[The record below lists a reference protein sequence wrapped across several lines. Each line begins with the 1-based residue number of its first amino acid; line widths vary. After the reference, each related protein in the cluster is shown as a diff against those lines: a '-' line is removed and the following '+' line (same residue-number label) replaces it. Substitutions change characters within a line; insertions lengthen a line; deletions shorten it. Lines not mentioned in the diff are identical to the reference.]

1 MKKIS
6 FLIAGCLF
14 TFIAVKGQVN
24 QKESHV
30 VIAQPEYNV
39 LYRNY
44 ENKLIFASHNGQLKD
59 VKAVGANMTEEII
72 DGKMGYIVIPEAGS
86 RMCSFITTVLDKDG
100 ITHVDTSNYTVRSFP
115 QPHITNELISKTGG
129 GRIHV
134 ALSPD
139 SPLNGIEYEVIAI
152 DVFAVDGGYCSG
164 DVIPPAFLAS
174 FRSGDR
180 VGFMVTAKNLY
191 TGALMVISGS
201 VRVE

>member
-1 MKKIS
+1 MKKVS
-6 FLIAGCLF
+6 LLIAGSLF
-14 TFIAVKGQVN
+14 SFVPVKGQVN
-24 QKESHV
+24 QIESHV

-44 ENKLIFASHNGQLKD
+44 ENKLLFASQNGKLKD
-59 VKAVGANMTEEII
+59 IKAVGAAMTKENM
-72 DGKMGYIVIPEAGS
+72 DGQIGYIVIPDQGS
-86 RMCSFITTVLDKDG
+86 RKCSFITTVVGDDG
-100 ITHVDTSNYTVRSFP
+100 VTHVDTSHYKVRPFP
-115 QPHITNELISKTGG
+115 QPYITNEMISKTGG

-152 DVFAVDGGYCSG
+152 DVFGVNGGYCSG

-174 FRSGDR
+174 FRSRDR

-191 TGALMVISGS
+191 TGELMAISGS